1 VSTSLIKHAKLNLIL
16 TIIIKM
22 NNLLATLY
30 VTFLGGS
37 LTGILFFL
45 LLQIVKKIETDT
57 SFEHLKQKILYN
69 DADCF
74 DYYFMGTIC
83 LLKKLSNQAVLYFS
97 RSLKDCDK
105 SDLANLTD
113 LYNAIGFTYSQTNQ
127 FDMSIYYYEEAISIS
142 PKHIVALKNLA
153 YSYEK
158 KKLFHKAIEIYTKIL
173 KYDETNAIAV
183 KKLQVLRKP
192 YRDNRI

>member
-1 VSTSLIKHAKLNLIL
+1 
-16 TIIIKM
+16 M

-30 VTFLGGS
+30 VTLLGGS

-45 LLQIVKKIETDT
+45 FLQIVKKIETET
-57 SFEHLKQKILYN
+57 SFEHLKQKISYN
-69 DADCF
+69 DANCF

-97 RSLKDCDK
+97 RSLKECDK
-105 SDLANLTD
+105 SDRTNLTN

-142 PKHIVALKNLA
+142 PNYIVALKNLA

-173 KYDETNAIAV
+173 TYDETNPMAV
-183 KKLQVLRKP
+183 KKLQALKKT
-192 YRDNRI
+192 YRDDRI